1 MIRHLQERA
10 SSPGS
15 SIASCT
21 DKAESI
27 SIYRCKTY
35 YTTFLRN
42 VPMPVGTGLKNFA
55 FIPHYLAR
63 LHRLSD
69 PIRSDTPKWRK
80 NPPSSFQSAFV
91 DTSHPESPGSF

>member
-15 SIASCT
+15 SFASCT

-42 VPMPVGTGLKNFA
+42 VPMPVEMGMAKKLIVMERDGNVELYRSM
-55 FIPHYLAR
+55 YL
-63 LHRLSD
+63 
-69 PIRSDTPKWRK
+69 
-80 NPPSSFQSAFV
+80 
-91 DTSHPESPGSF
+91 

>member
-15 SIASCT
+15 NSASCT

-42 VPMPVGTGLKNFA
+42 VPMPVGMARKLIVMERDGNVELYRSM
-55 FIPHYLAR
+55 YL
-63 LHRLSD
+63 
-69 PIRSDTPKWRK
+69 
-80 NPPSSFQSAFV
+80 
-91 DTSHPESPGSF
+91 